1 MNNPRSDLMLRAG
14 EEMNKILDLLVP
26 GRNDPALDFR
36 LRAQLPYL
44 ALTSLALFVTF
55 LLIFPLTYINNG
67 VDTFF
72 LAMIAIT
79 ALLLVAL
86 VSLRGGRYRGA
97 SYLTTLAL
105 IAASLAVLFLMTY
118 GGLTAQESYRP
129 VAFTAVMMAVNVVA
143 ALGGRQIWLFFLV
156 FMPGWA
162 LSFITTFRQQ
172 LETDS
177 AGALV
182 VLGVGVIGLSC
193 ETVVLF
199 LVRSLSARML
209 ATADEQTR
217 IANESLERIT
227 RLMIDAKEGMDVGG
241 RIVEATA
248 TSQRAVANVAEIQA
262 FLEGESKR
270 LVDEASA
277 LSDTS
282 RRGMASAQ
290 SMEGSLASQNA
301 AITQTSAAL
310 AEISQNIDSIADVAN
325 QRRGMLDA
333 ASGVGESQKALLRK
347 LDDAIGSVRQSSAGI
362 NQFVATVQDIAS
374 RTALLSM
381 NASIEAAR
389 AGSAGKGF
397 GVVALEIRSL
407 SGETQKNADLIK
419 EMIQKNDATV
429 RETGAFFA
437 DFSATVAKS
446 TDDTRALIQSMD
458 EILNGINEMSPGA
471 REVMRATERMV
482 SETQASG
489 EIVKDVVGQVNAQRV
504 AASHFSAFAKE
515 LDDRIAR
522 LREAVDEIRASTDEV
537 SEAGRLNIEQVK
549 KLQI

>member
-1 MNNPRSDLMLRAG
+1 
-14 EEMNKILDLLVP
+14 MNKILDLLVP